1 MDAKQKMENVQKAL
15 DEYEGKI
22 GLPSTDNSPCKE
34 GELSSY
40 LEMEKGEI
48 SSLTIQQCDE
58 IAMRLAQSIIY
69 VRRLYNKEMSRT
81 TWCENE
87 ISAYVCDKL
96 NTVGGQYDK
105 YEIKVRILAK
115 TDNYLDS
122 LLRFRSYAQ
131 QRKDRLTDLANDL
144 NGLKFI
150 ILEVK
155 KTKMR
160 EKSND

>member
-1 MDAKQKMENVQKAL
+1 MDAKQKMENVQNAL
-15 DEYEGKI
+15 DEYEAKI
-22 GLPSTDNSPCKE
+22 GLPPTDKPPCEE

-48 SSLTIQQCDE
+48 AALTLQQCDE
-58 IAMRLAQSIIY
+58 ITMRIAQSIIY
-69 VRRLYNKEMSRT
+69 LRRLYNKETSRI

-87 ISAYVCDKL
+87 ITAYVCDKL

-105 YEIKVRILAK
+105 YDIKVRMIAK

-122 LLRFRSYAQ
+122 LLKFRSYAQ
-131 QRKDRLTDLANDL
+131 QRKDRLSDIANDL
-144 NGLKFI
+144 NGLKFVMVEI
-150 ILEVK
+150 K

-160 EKSND
+160 EKNND